1 VASTSAREA
10 SVGARGPGLSAV
22 PVFVVGANFRSAPL
36 ELLERLSIDAERR
49 PKALTGLVDLEHV
62 HEVVVVSTCN
72 RVEVYT
78 AISRFHGA
86 AGDVR
91 RFLADFSGLAPEAFA
106 GHLYDW
112 YEERAVRHLFG
123 VAAGVDSMVVGEAQI
138 LGQVREAF
146 AAAQAERTVGP
157 VLSALFTRAIKVG
170 RRARNQ
176 TGIGAGQRSTV
187 SVGLRVAAGQLG
199 DLAGRRVLLVGAGG
213 LARLA
218 GQAIREAGAGEL
230 VVANRTPAA
239 GTALARALGGRAV
252 PLDGVADELAAA
264 DLVIAATAGTT
275 PTVTAAAVA
284 AALDRRAEGS
294 GRRGPGNPEGVPRLV
309 GEPFQRGAPVDR
321 AGPLVVLDL
330 GVPRDVEPEVRELP
344 GVVLAD
350 LDALRAVLETDEGPR
365 REVERV
371 RALIAEETAAFMGGQ
386 REARLSPTIRALR
399 ARAEQVRQQ
408 ELAKAATRLAG
419 LDDRQ
424 RAAVEAVTRG
434 LVNKLLHDPMV
445 RGKALAA
452 RPDGDRYVAA
462 LRQLYHLDPDPADDD
477 RR

>member
-1 VASTSAREA
+1 
-10 SVGARGPGLSAV
+10 V

-36 ELLERLSIDAERR
+36 ELLERLAVDAERR
-49 PKALTGLVDLEHV
+49 PKVLAGLLDLEHV
-62 HEVVVVSTCN
+62 HEAVVVSTCN
-72 RVEVYT
+72 RIEVYA

-91 RFLADFSGLAPEAFA
+91 RFLADLGGLALEELAD
-106 GHLYDW
+106 HLYDY
-112 YEERAVRHLFG
+112 YEERAVQHLFA

-146 AAAQAERTVGP
+146 QAAQAERSVGP

-170 RRARNQ
+170 RRARSE
-176 TGIGAGQRSTV
+176 TGIGAGMASTV
-187 SVGLRVAAGQLG
+187 TVGLRVAAGQLDG
-199 DLAGRRVLLVGAGG
+199 LAGRRALLVGAGA

-218 GQAIREAGAGEL
+218 GRALREAGTAEL

-239 GTALARALGGRAV
+239 GAALARELGGRAV
-252 PLDGVADELAAA
+252 PLDRVADELAAV
-264 DLVIAATAGTT
+264 DLLIAATAGAT
-275 PTVTAAAVA
+275 PTVTASTVA
-284 AALDRRAEGS
+284 AALA
-294 GRRGPGNPEGVPRLV
+294 RRGPATQL
-309 GEPFQRGAPVDR
+309 
-321 AGPLVVLDL
+321 AGPLVLLDL
-330 GVPRDVEPEVRELP
+330 GVPRDVEPEVRRLP

-371 RALIAEETAAFMGGQ
+371 RSLIAQETAAFMGGQ
-386 REARLSPTIRALR
+386 REARLAPTIRALR

-408 ELAKAATRLAG
+408 ELAKASARLAG
-419 LDDRQ
+419 LDERQ

-445 RGKALAA
+445 RGKTLAA
-452 RPDGDRYVAA
+452 RPDGDLYVAA
-462 LRQLYHLDPDPADDD
+462 LRELYGLDPRPGDADE
-477 RR
+477 R

>member
-1 VASTSAREA
+1 
-10 SVGARGPGLSAV
+10 V

-36 ELLERLSIDAERR
+36 ELLERLAVDAERR
-49 PKALTGLVDLEHV
+49 PKVLAALLDLEHV
-62 HEVVVVSTCN
+62 HEAVVVSTCN

-86 AGDVR
+86 AGDAR
-91 RFLADFSGLAPEAFA
+91 RFLADVAGLPLEELAP
-106 GHLYDW
+106 HLYDY
-112 YEERAVRHLFG
+112 YEERAVQHLFS

-157 VLSALFTRAIKVG
+157 ALSALFAHAIKVG
-170 RRARNQ
+170 RRARSR

-187 SVGLRVAAGQLG
+187 SVGLRVAAGQLDG
-199 DLAGRRVLLVGAGG
+199 LAGRRVLLVGAGG

-218 GQAIREAGAGEL
+218 GRTAREAGAGEL
-230 VVANRTPAA
+230 VVANRTPATGA
-239 GTALARALGGRAV
+239 ALARELGGWAV
-252 PLDGVADELAAA
+252 PLERVADELAAA

-284 AALDRRAEGS
+284 EALARRAPGS
-294 GRRGPGNPEGVPRLV
+294 PR
-309 GEPFQRGAPVDR
+309 
-321 AGPLVVLDL
+321 PLVVLDL
-330 GVPRDVEPEVRELP
+330 GVPRDVEPEVRGLP

-371 RALIAEETAAFMGGQ
+371 RALIAQETTAYLSGQ
-386 REARLSPTIRALR
+386 REARLVPTIRALR

-408 ELAKAATRLAG
+408 ELAKASTRLAG
-419 LDDRQ
+419 LDERQ

-445 RGKALAA
+445 RGKTLAA
-452 RPDGDRYVAA
+452 RPDGDLYVAA
-462 LRQLYHLDPDPADDD
+462 LRQLYGLDPQPGEADE
-477 RR
+477 R

>member
-1 VASTSAREA
+1 M
-10 SVGARGPGLSAV
+10 

-36 ELLERLSIDAERR
+36 ELLERLAVDAERR
-49 PKALTGLVDLEHV
+49 PKALAGLLDLEHV
-62 HEVVVVSTCN
+62 HEAVIVSTCN
-72 RVEVYT
+72 RVEVYA

-91 RFLADFSGLAPEAFA
+91 RFLADLGGLALEELAD
-106 GHLYDW
+106 HLYDY
-112 YEERAVRHLFG
+112 YEERAVRHLFA

-146 AAAQAERTVGP
+146 QAAQAERSVGP

-170 RRARNQ
+170 RRARSE
-176 TGIGAGQRSTV
+176 TGIGAGMASTV
-187 SVGLRVAAGQLG
+187 TVGLRVAAGQLDG
-199 DLAGRRVLLVGAGG
+199 LAGRRALLVGAGG

-218 GQAIREAGAGEL
+218 GRALREAGVAEL
-230 VVANRTPAA
+230 VVANRSPAA
-239 GTALARALGGRAV
+239 GATLARELGGRAV
-252 PLDGVADELAAA
+252 PLDRVADELVAA
-264 DLVIAATAGTT
+264 DLLIAATAGST
-275 PTVTAAAVA
+275 PTVTATTVA
-284 AALDRRAEGS
+284 AALA
-294 GRRGPGNPEGVPRLV
+294 RRGPA
-309 GEPFQRGAPVDR
+309 APGSS
-321 AGPLVVLDL
+321 AGPLVLLDL
-330 GVPRDVEPEVRELP
+330 GVPRDVEPEVRRLP

-371 RALIAEETAAFMGGQ
+371 RALIAQETTAYLGGQ
-386 REARLSPTIRALR
+386 REARLVPTIQALR
-399 ARAEQVRQQ
+399 TRAERVRQQ
-408 ELAKAATRLAG
+408 ELAKASARLAG
-419 LDDRQ
+419 LDERQ

-452 RPDGDRYVAA
+452 RPDGDLYVAA
-462 LRQLYHLDPDPADDD
+462 LRELYGLDLGPGDDD

>member
-1 VASTSAREA
+1 
-10 SVGARGPGLSAV
+10 V

-36 ELLERLSIDAERR
+36 ELLERLAVDAERR
-49 PKALTGLVDLEHV
+49 PKALAGLLDLEHV
-62 HEVVVVSTCN
+62 HEAVVLSTCN

-86 AGDVR
+86 AGEVR
-91 RFLADFSGLAPEAFA
+91 SFLADLGGLPLGEFA
-106 GHLYDW
+106 SHLYDY
-112 YEERAVRHLFG
+112 YEERAVRHLFA
-123 VAAGVDSMVVGEAQI
+123 VATGVDSMVVGEAQI

-170 RRARNQ
+170 RRARSS
-176 TGIGAGQRSTV
+176 TGIGDGRRSTV

-199 DLAGRRVLLVGAGG
+199 DLAGRRVLLVGAGA

-218 GQAIREAGAGEL
+218 GQAVRAAGAGEL
-230 VVANRTPAA
+230 VVANRTPATGA
-239 GTALARALGGRAV
+239 ALAGELGGRAV
-252 PLDGVADELAAA
+252 PLERVAGELARA
-264 DLVIAATAGTT
+264 DLVVAATAGAT
-275 PTVTAAAVA
+275 PTITAAAVA
-284 AALDRRAEGS
+284 AALARRPDLE
-294 GRRGPGNPEGVPRLV
+294 RP
-309 GEPFQRGAPVDR
+309 
-321 AGPLVVLDL
+321 GPLVVLDL

-371 RALIAEETAAFMGGQ
+371 RALIAEEVAAFLGGQ
-386 REARLSPTIRALR
+386 REARLTPTIRALR

-408 ELAKAATRLAG
+408 ELARASARLAG
-419 LDDRQ
+419 LDERQ

-452 RPDGDRYVAA
+452 RPDGDLYVAA
-462 LRQLYHLDPDPADDD
+462 LRELYGLDPRPGDDE

>member
-1 VASTSAREA
+1 
-10 SVGARGPGLSAV
+10 V

-36 ELLERLSIDAERR
+36 ELLERLAIDAERR
-49 PKALTGLVDLEHV
+49 PKVLAALLDLEDV
-62 HEVVVVSTCN
+62 HEAVVVSTCN

-78 AISRFHGA
+78 AVSRFHGA
-86 AGDVR
+86 AGDAR
-91 RFLADFSGLAPEAFA
+91 RLLADLHGLALEEFA
-106 GHLYDW
+106 GHLYDY
-112 YEERAVRHLFG
+112 YEERAVRHLFS

-157 VLSALFTRAIKVG
+157 VLSALFARAIKVG
-170 RRARNQ
+170 RRARSQ
-176 TGIGAGQRSTV
+176 TGIGAGQRSVV
-187 SVGLRVAAGQLG
+187 SVGLRVAAGQLDG
-199 DLAGRRVLLVGAGG
+199 LAGRRVLLVGAGG

-218 GQAIREAGAGEL
+218 GRAVREAGAGQL
-230 VVANRTPAA
+230 VVANRTPATGA
-239 GTALARALGGRAV
+239 ALARELGGRAV
-252 PLDGVADELAAA
+252 PLDRVTDELAAA
-264 DLVIAATAGTT
+264 DLVIAATAGAT

-284 AALDRRAEGS
+284 GALD
-294 GRRGPGNPEGVPRLV
+294 GREV
-309 GEPFQRGAPVDR
+309 

-330 GVPRDVEPEVRELP
+330 GVPRDVEPEVRGLP

-371 RALIAEETAAFMGGQ
+371 RALIAQETTAYLSGQ
-386 REARLSPTIRALR
+386 REARLVPTIRALR

-408 ELAKAATRLAG
+408 ELAKASTRLDG
-419 LDDRQ
+419 LDERQ

-445 RGKALAA
+445 RGKTLAA
-452 RPDGDRYVAA
+452 RPDGDLYVAA
-462 LRQLYHLDPDPADDD
+462 LRQLYGLDPQPGEADG
-477 RR
+477 R

>member
-1 VASTSAREA
+1 
-10 SVGARGPGLSAV
+10 V

-36 ELLERLSIDAERR
+36 ELLERLAIDAERR
-49 PKALTGLVDLEHV
+49 PKALAGLLDLEHV
-62 HEVVVVSTCN
+62 HEAVVVSTCN

-91 RFLADFSGLAPEAFA
+91 RFLADFSGLALEEFA
-106 GHLYDW
+106 GHLYD
-112 YEERAVRHLFG
+112 YYDERAVRHLFG

-218 GQAIREAGAGEL
+218 GRAVREAGAGEL
-230 VVANRTPAA
+230 VVANRTPATGA
-239 GTALARALGGRAV
+239 ALARALGGRAL
-252 PLDGVADELAAA
+252 PLEGVAAELAAA

-284 AALDRRAEGS
+284 AALDRRA
-294 GRRGPGNPEGVPRLV
+294 GPQ
-309 GEPFQRGAPVDR
+309 GEHR
-321 AGPLVVLDL
+321 PLVVLDL

-350 LDALRAVLETDEGPR
+350 LDGLRAVLETDEGPR

-371 RALIAEETAAFMGGQ
+371 RALIAEETAGFIGGQ
-386 REARLSPTIRALR
+386 REARLNPTIRALR

-445 RGKALAA
+445 QGKALAA
-452 RPDGDRYVAA
+452 RPDGDLYVAA

>member
-1 VASTSAREA
+1 
-10 SVGARGPGLSAV
+10 V

-36 ELLERLSIDAERR
+36 ELLERLSIDTERR
-49 PKALTGLVDLEHV
+49 SKALAGLLDQEHV
-62 HEVVVVSTCN
+62 HEAVVVSTCN
-72 RVEVYT
+72 RVEIYT

-86 AGDVR
+86 AGEVR
-91 RFLADFSGLAPEAFA
+91 SFLANFSGLALGEFA
-106 GHLYDW
+106 GYLYDW

-146 AAAQAERTVGP
+146 AAAQAERTVGS

-170 RRARNQ
+170 RRARSQ

-218 GQAIREAGAGEL
+218 GQAVREAGAGEL
-230 VVANRTPAA
+230 VVANRTPATGA
-239 GTALARALGGRAV
+239 ALARALGGRAV
-252 PLDGVADELAAA
+252 PLEGVADELAAA

-294 GRRGPGNPEGVPRLV
+294 GEPRGGAPDGREGS
-309 GEPFQRGAPVDR
+309 GEPRGGAPVDR
-321 AGPLVVLDL
+321 ATPLVVLDL
-330 GVPRDVEPEVRELP
+330 GVPRDVEPEVRGLP

-371 RALIAEETAAFMGGQ
+371 RAMIATETAAFMGGQ
-386 REARLSPTIRALR
+386 REARLAPTIHALR

-419 LDDRQ
+419 LGDRQ

-452 RPDGDRYVAA
+452 RPDGDLYVAA

>member
-1 VASTSAREA
+1 M
-10 SVGARGPGLSAV
+10 

-36 ELLERLSIDAERR
+36 ELLGRLAIDAERR
-49 PKALTGLVDLEHV
+49 PKVLAALLDLEHV
-62 HEVVVVSTCN
+62 HEAVVVSTCN

-91 RFLADFSGLAPEAFA
+91 RFLADVAGLALEELT
-106 GHLYDW
+106 GHLYDY
-112 YEERAVRHLFG
+112 YEERAVQHLFS

-157 VLSALFTRAIKVG
+157 VLSALFTRAVKVG
-170 RRARNQ
+170 RRARSQ
-176 TGIGAGQRSTV
+176 TGIGAGQRSIV
-187 SVGLRVAAGQLG
+187 SVGLRVAAGQLDG
-199 DLAGRRVLLVGAGG
+199 LAGRRVLLVGAGG

-218 GQAIREAGAGEL
+218 GRAVREAGAGEL
-230 VVANRTPAA
+230 VVATRTPATGA
-239 GTALARALGGRAV
+239 ALARELGGGSA
-252 PLDGVADELAAA
+252 PLDRVADELAAA
-264 DLVIAATAGTT
+264 DLVIAATAGAT

-284 AALDRRAEGS
+284 AALRE
-294 GRRGPGNPEGVPRLV
+294 
-309 GEPFQRGAPVDR
+309 R
-321 AGPLVVLDL
+321 AGAPLVVLDL
-330 GVPRDVEPEVRELP
+330 GVPRDVEPEVRGLP

-371 RALIAEETAAFMGGQ
+371 RALIARETTAYLSGQ
-386 REARLSPTIRALR
+386 REARLVPTIRALR

-408 ELAKAATRLAG
+408 ELAKASTRLAG
-419 LDDRQ
+419 LDERQ

-445 RGKALAA
+445 RGKTLAA
-452 RPDGDRYVAA
+452 RADGDLYVAA
-462 LRQLYHLDPDPADDD
+462 LRQLYGLDPQPGEADE
-477 RR
+477 R